1 MTKEAQVF
9 VRFGVPWVTTLCP
22 ECNDRVNPEDK
33 FCSHCGQA
41 LSFDLYRAVLKGTL
55 KPKRT
60 TKWTEVVP
68 DTEATRKSLE
78 QALIDLE
85 KKYCVPERNEPILR
99 IMREQYIKSVFGE

>member
-9 VRFGVPWVTTLCP
+9 VRFGVPWVTTRCP
-22 ECNDRVNPEDK
+22 DCNLRADPENR
-33 FCSHCGQA
+33 FCPNCGLA

-60 TKWTEVVP
+60 PGWTEVVP
-68 DTEATRKSLE
+68 DTEATRKALE
-78 QALIDLE
+78 QALVDLE
-85 KKYCVPERNEPILR
+85 NKYCVSGRNESILR